1 MINYVHRV
9 KFTYYYV
16 KIFLTMKTAESR
28 LYIVGAGPGDP
39 ELMTLKGMKA
49 ISRAEVI
56 LYDALVD
63 TRLLQEAQPGCRM
76 VYVGKRKGK
85 KEFPQEEINRL
96 LVFYG
101 SRFNHVVR
109 LKGGDPYVF
118 GRGHEELEFA
128 QRHGLNV
135 EVIPGISSSLAAAGA
150 AGIPL
155 TKRGVNESFWVVTG
169 TLSSGEL
176 SHDIELAAKS
186 SATVVIL
193 MGMSHL
199 PKIAELFSVAR
210 SLSEPIAVI
219 QEATW
224 ATQKIAIGTA
234 QTILEK
240 VKEGELSSPAVI
252 VIGRVVLESSLMSLK
267 DALVKL
273 KVAV

>member
-1 MINYVHRV
+1 
-9 KFTYYYV
+9 
-16 KIFLTMKTAESR
+16 MKQAETT

-49 ISRAEVI
+49 ITRADVI

-63 TRLLQEAQPGCRM
+63 ERLLQESKPGCRL

-96 LVFYG
+96 LVFYA
-101 SRFNHVVR
+101 SRFEKVVR

-118 GRGHEELEFA
+118 GRGHEELEYV
-128 QRHGLNV
+128 QRHGIHV

-176 SHDIELAAKS
+176 SNDIIHAAKS

-193 MGMSHL
+193 MGMTHL
-199 PKIAELFSVAR
+199 ARIAEMFALTR
-210 SLSEPIAVI
+210 SLAEPIAVI

-234 QTILEK
+234 QNILEK

-252 VIGRVVLESSLMSLK
+252 VIGNVVLESSLLSLREEL
-267 DALVKL
+267 AKL

>member
-1 MINYVHRV
+1 MNQ
-9 KFTYYYV
+9 
-16 KIFLTMKTAESR
+16 AEST

-39 ELMTLKGMKA
+39 DLMTVKGMKA
-49 ISRAEVI
+49 IARAEVI

-63 TRLLQEAQPGCRM
+63 SRLLQEAKPGCRM

-96 LVFYG
+96 LVFYA
-101 SRFNHVVR
+101 SRFKHVVR

-176 SHDIELAAKS
+176 SNDIELAAKS
-186 SATVVIL
+186 SATVVVL

-199 PKIAELFSVAR
+199 PKIAELFGTAR
-210 SLSEPIAVI
+210 SSSEPIAVI

-240 VKEGELSSPAVI
+240 VKAGELSSPAVI
-252 VIGRVVLESSLMSLK
+252 VIGKVVLESSLITLK
-267 DALVKL
+267 AELAKL
-273 KVAV
+273 KIAV